1 MRRESHAVSF
11 AAARLSSST
20 AKPVQGAGV
29 AEVLLLHHALGLT
42 PGIQQFAARLRECGH
57 VVHTPDLY
65 AGQSFTTIEEGMADA
80 QQIGFPEGIIA
91 AGEQVAESLPEEL
104 VYVGFS
110 LGVLPAQKLAQSRPG
125 ARGAVL
131 VYSCVPLGFF
141 GDSWPAGVPVQV
153 HGMDED
159 PIFAGEGDLDA
170 ARSLV
175 ESSPDAQLFLYPG
188 DQHYFAEPGLASYRP
203 EAAEGLT
210 RRIQDFLA
218 ARS

>member
-1 MRRESHAVSF
+1 M
-11 AAARLSSST
+11 
-20 AKPVQGAGV
+20 
-29 AEVLLLHHALGLT
+29 AEVLLFHHALGLT
-42 PGIQQFAARLRECGH
+42 DGLKGFAAGLRESGH
-57 VVHTPDLY
+57 VVHTPDLF
-65 AGQSFTTIEEGMADA
+65 AGQTFATIEEGMVHA
-80 QQIGFPEGIIA
+80 QQIGFPDQIIA
-91 AGEQVAESLPEEL
+91 AGEQAAEALPEEL
-104 VYVGFS
+104 IYVGFS

-153 HGMDED
+153 HGMDDD
-159 PIFAGEGDLDA
+159 PLFAGEGDLDA

-203 EAAEGLT
+203 EAAELLT
-210 RRIQDFLA
+210 SRIRNFLA
-218 ARS
+218 TLS